1 MSYIVAIDG
10 PSGTGKGT
18 VTKIIAKKL
27 GLVNLDTGATYRCV
41 ALEALKNNIEY
52 TNEAEIIKISENID
66 IQIDNTQEVD
76 KVFLNGEDV
85 TEQIRTPEVT
95 KITSKIANII
105 EVRKNLIKLQRKLV
119 EGKNIIAEGRD
130 ISSDVFPN
138 ADVKI
143 YLDATAEVRAKRRYL
158 QNQEKGINMSLEE
171 VTQSIKARD
180 KDDMSRPMGALKRVP
195 KAIYIDTSDLTI
207 DEVVEKLESIINK
220 KR

>member
-195 KAIYIDTSDLTI
+195 EAIYIDTSDLTI

>member
-180 KDDMSRPMGALKRVP
+180 KDDMSRSMGALKRVP
-195 KAIYIDTSDLTI
+195 EAIYIDTSDLTI
-207 DEVVEKLESIINK
+207 DEVVEKLEAIINI
-220 KR
+220 